1 MYASNSLCADV
12 TVGSIDA
19 NQFDSRGEIS
29 LSAASIKSAQSK
41 ASIVSTVK
49 NSGGIV
55 VGKWIGDGIQWRI
68 MDNTTAAP
76 IRVCVTVNKPSS
88 DGTEV
93 EYKYFD
99 LVAADPSYSK
109 FTPRGLNVPIM
120 NAAQLCVDLEP
131 ESPAY
136 FPAVYGNIYVT
147 WDLY

>member
-19 NQFDSRGEIS
+19 SQFDSRGEIS

-55 VGKWIGDGIQWRI
+55 VGKWIGDGIQWKFA
-68 MDNTTAAP
+68 DKTTAAP
-76 IRVCVTVNKPSS
+76 IRTCVTISKPSS
-88 DGTEV
+88 DDAEV

-99 LVAADPSYSK
+99 LVAADASYSK
-109 FTPRGLNVPIM
+109 FTPRGLKVPMTNV
-120 NAAQLCVDLEP
+120 AQLCVDLEP
-131 ESPAY
+131 KSPAY

-147 WDLY
+147 